1 MIPRIFFLLAAS
13 LLSVCAQSSLN
24 DGGRV
29 LPENQQTVTPVVPPG
44 PATLQP
50 SVTAPPPG
58 TPAAADQIPAQ
69 PAVHC
74 YLKEFT
80 VSPSAFRIGMI
91 YKNDLQT
98 IIKLN
103 RRAPRTMIFHIVSN
117 DPIRVTCTDIVILR
131 NVQSGVGGIKIIT
144 GTIAHDST
152 FDLKAY
158 SDDDPTT
165 ILHGRLYVK
174 PRQD

>member
-1 MIPRIFFLLAAS
+1 MIPRIFFLLAAG
-13 LLSVCAQSSLN
+13 LLPVCAQSSLN
-24 DGGRV
+24 DGGRMI
-29 LPENQQTVTPVVPPG
+29 PENQPTVQPVAPSG

-50 SVTAPPPG
+50 SVTAPPAG
-58 TPAAADQIPAQ
+58 TPVPADQMPAM
-69 PAVHC
+69 PAVRC

-91 YKNDLQT
+91 YKYDLKT
-98 IIKLN
+98 YIKLN
-103 RRAPRTMIFHIVSN
+103 VPARRIMTFHIVSN
-117 DPIRVTCTDIVILR
+117 DPARVTCSDIVILR
-131 NVQSGVGGIKIIT
+131 NVQSGFGGIKIIT
-144 GTIAHDST
+144 GAIVTDSK